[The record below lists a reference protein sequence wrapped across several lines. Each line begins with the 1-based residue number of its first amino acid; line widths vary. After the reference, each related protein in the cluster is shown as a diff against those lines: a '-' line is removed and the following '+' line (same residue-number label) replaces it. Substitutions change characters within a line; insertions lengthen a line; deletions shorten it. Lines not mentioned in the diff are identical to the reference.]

1 MNIHKRRKKG
11 FMKNK
16 NKIWLTKITPQILWF
31 ILDCLPTVPP
41 PRNFQRRRKN
51 TLWVSGLSPV
61 PTDAWSKRQETESQ
75 TSAKTF
81 FVANTSRSQSLALHW
96 KHVLNC
102 RSNTE
107 RGNVAATKPGVC
119 NRNVTPN
126 RKENDILGPNT
137 WKRGTLWS
145 RPFWHPLPAKTV
157 FLPLRRGW
165 ARLGSI
171 AIVFPWKSLAKTNWA
186 TWATALSQVFLLS
199 SRDIMMLAAGKVEL
213 NAHRGRSKVSHCHPN
228 QTNHLFGN
236 VWNQNPSSK
245 AWDPKP
251 LIWGKPR

>member
-1 MNIHKRRKKG
+1 M
-11 FMKNK
+11 
-16 NKIWLTKITPQILWF
+16 
-31 ILDCLPTVPP
+31 
-41 PRNFQRRRKN
+41 
-51 TLWVSGLSPV
+51 
-61 PTDAWSKRQETESQ
+61 
-75 TSAKTF
+75 
-81 FVANTSRSQSLALHW
+81 
-96 KHVLNC
+96 LNC

-107 RGNVAATKPGVC
+107 RGNVTATKPGVC

-137 WKRGTLWS
+137 WKRGSLEVGLFDTHC
-145 RPFWHPLPAKTV
+145 P
-157 FLPLRRGW
+157 LPLRGGW
-165 ARLGSI
+165 ARLGPI
-171 AIVFPWKSLAKTNWA
+171 AIVFSWKYLAKTNWE
-186 TWATALSQVFLLS
+186 TWATAFPKCFCFLR
-199 SRDIMMLAAGKVEL
+199 RDIMMLAAGKVEL